1 MVVPSRSVLR
11 AQLDGRREGGVT
23 GAGGLVR
30 VRVGIGVRPWAW
42 VRVRARVRARV
53 GVWASSR
60 SG

>member
-1 MVVPSRSVLR
+1 MLR

-30 VRVGIGVRPWAW
+30 VRVGVGVKAWAW
-42 VRVRARVRARV
+42 VRVRARVRARA
-53 GVWASSR
+53 GVWVCSR

>member
-1 MVVPSRSVLR
+1 MVEPSRSVLR

-30 VRVGIGVRPWAW
+30 VRVGVGVKAWAW
-42 VRVRARVRARV
+42 VRVRARVRARA
-53 GVWASSR
+53 GVWVCSR